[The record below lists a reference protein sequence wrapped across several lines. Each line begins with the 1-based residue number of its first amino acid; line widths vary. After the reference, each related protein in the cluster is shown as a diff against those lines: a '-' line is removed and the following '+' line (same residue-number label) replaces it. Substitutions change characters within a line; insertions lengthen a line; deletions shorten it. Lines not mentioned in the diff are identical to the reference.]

1 MFLVRRE
8 HSRGGYQLL
17 NMDQVVRLEVRE
29 GRSLQETTV
38 TAAFAGDVGATF
50 TGEAALRLLER
61 LRERSGEPFV
71 L

>member
-8 HSRGGYQLL
+8 HPRGGYQLL

-29 GRSLQETTV
+29 DRGETTV
-38 TAAFAGDVGATF
+38 TASFAGDVGATF
-50 TGEAALRLLER
+50 TGEAARRLLEQ
-61 LRERSGEPFV
+61 LRDRAGEPFS

>member
-1 MFLVRRE
+1 MFLVRRD
-8 HSRGGYQLL
+8 HARGGGYQLL

-29 GRSLQETTV
+29 GRDGTTV

-50 TGEAALRLLER
+50 TGESARRLLEHV
-61 LRERSGEPFV
+61 RERSGDPFA